1 MIQNGWPLT
10 IQTKSPLVLRDIGL
24 LKRGK
29 DVEAG
34 FSITTADD
42 SIRRLFEPCAPSV
55 NERIMALE
63 QLHLSGVKTFAM
75 IAPMLPGAEGLVQML
90 GGKVDY
96 ILVDRMNYHH
106 GDWVYKRYCLEKY
119 MDASFF
125 NDSGKE
131 LAAAFEE
138 QGIECRLLY

>member
-1 MIQNGWPLT
+1 
-10 IQTKSPLVLRDIGL
+10 
-24 LKRGK
+24 
-29 DVEAG
+29 
-34 FSITTADD
+34 
-42 SIRRLFEPCAPSV
+42 
-55 NERIMALE
+55 MALE

-106 GDWVYKRYCLEKY
+106 GDWVYKRYGLEKY